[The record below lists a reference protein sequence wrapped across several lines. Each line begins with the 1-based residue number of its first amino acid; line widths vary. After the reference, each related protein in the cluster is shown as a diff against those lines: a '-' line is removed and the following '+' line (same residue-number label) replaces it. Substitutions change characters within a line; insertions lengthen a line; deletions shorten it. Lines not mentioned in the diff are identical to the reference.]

1 MSALAAGGWLLAGG
15 CAWHSPIGVEQY
27 IRRPINPPDPPP
39 PDPLAAR
46 LPDPPPDPP
55 QPPRPPDAK
64 GPAPFV
70 PRPDPAEPL
79 LLPEVLASVE
89 SSFPLLYAIQQ
100 EAPIAGGQRLSAEGA
115 YDLVARSRYVGQQG
129 SYDNRQF
136 DLGLEQLALN
146 GSRVSAGYRLGRG
159 AFPVY
164 YGERITAEDGEFR
177 VAVTVPL
184 LRDRAIDPARA
195 RLRAAEIQEQLAD
208 PTIRRGR
215 IDFFRDAALA
225 YWGWAAAGGLYQV
238 EEELLKLAADR
249 QTLLDEQQRK
259 GAADVV
265 AVTLN
270 RRLLAEREV
279 ALSAARQQL
288 ERAGVAL
295 SRFLRDAKGDPL
307 VPPTARLPFRF
318 IDLEPP
324 PPNRDAVAADA
335 AAARARRPE
344 LVRFRL
350 LREQYAVDYKLAS
363 NQRLPA
369 VNFVAGMAE
378 DAGPYRST
386 GLDRSTLQVG
396 VAGDLPVQRRDPIG
410 RARTAQA
417 RMVQAAEQERD
428 ARDRIGIEV
437 ADAAA
442 VLSNTHE
449 RVRLA
454 REALRQAVLVRAQ
467 TTESF
472 AAQRDNLVTLNIQ
485 ESAAA
490 GAQARVVLELLTYFQ
505 ATALY
510 QAALGQD
517 TPQPLPGGVLPVV
530 PTGQA
535 APTPP
540 APPPK
545 PADPPPAKKP

>member
-1 MSALAAGGWLLAGG
+1 MSALAAGGWLAASG
-15 CAWHSPIGVEQY
+15 CAWHSPIGAGQY
-27 IRRPINPPDPPP
+27 IKRPVAPPDPPP
-39 PDPLAAR
+39 ADPLAAR

-55 QPPRPPDAK
+55 APPRPPDAK
-64 GPAPFV
+64 GPAPYV
-70 PRPDPAEPL
+70 PRPDPAAPL

-89 SSFPLLYAIQQ
+89 ASFPLLYAIQQ

-146 GSRVSAGYRLGRG
+146 GTRVSAGYRFGQG
-159 AFPVY
+159 AFPSYQGGLV
-164 YGERITAEDGEFR
+164 TAEDGEFR
-177 VAVTVPL
+177 VGLTVPL

-225 YWGWAAAGGLYQV
+225 YWAWAAAGGLYQV
-238 EEELLKLAADR
+238 EEELLKLASDR
-249 QTLLDEQQRK
+249 QTLLDAQRK
-259 GAADVV
+259 EGAENVV
-265 AVTLN
+265 SVTLN
-270 RRLLAEREV
+270 RRLLAERQV
-279 ALSAARQQL
+279 ALNAAKQQL

-295 SRFLRDAKGDPL
+295 SRFVRDDKGDPL

-318 IDLEPP
+318 IDLVPP
-324 PPNRDAVAADA
+324 PPNRDAVPADA
-335 AAARARRPE
+335 AAAQARRPE

-350 LREQYAVDYKLAS
+350 LREQFAVDYKLAA

-378 DAGPYRST
+378 DAGPYGST
-386 GLDRSTLQVG
+386 GLDRSTLQLG
-396 VAGDLPVQRRDPIG
+396 VAGDLPVQRRDPEG

-442 VLSNTHE
+442 VLTNTYE
-449 RVRLA
+449 RVTLA
-454 REALRQAVLVRAQ
+454 RGALQQAVLVREQ
-467 TTESF
+467 TTLAF
-472 AAQRDNLVTLNIQ
+472 RNDRDNLVTLNIQ

-490 GAQARVVLELLTYFQ
+490 GAQARVVLELLAYFQ

-517 TPQPLPGGVLPVV
+517 TPQPVPGAVLPAV

-535 APTPP
+535 APNPQ
-540 APPPK
+540 APLPK